1 MTVFST
7 PTMSSSSFELMS
19 LGDLPQYK
27 SESSSDY
34 PSQTESPTVFIPV
47 MRPPTPAPSPRP
59 ISPAQSVISHPS
71 ALVPQVESPS
81 FQAHI
86 DGFQSLG
93 SISRQE
99 YLAVLLSHCS
109 SRELFFISTRIA
121 PLLKRDF
128 LADLPIELSLH
139 ILNFVDHPR
148 TLARIACVSR
158 KWHTLVQDEQAWRGL
173 ASAYHFDPA
182 LHGPCEPDTDEGV
195 TIGVTHSQIPNAL
208 ALPRLPRP
216 PRALQQTQ
224 SSQALF
230 KYAWSTCMFPVF
242 PWFSLLTTAYSD
254 PAPRQWSTGSE
265 VAVAYTYIASLCSI
279 PITRW

>member
-1 MTVFST
+1 MARISA
-7 PTMSSSSFELMS
+7 PIMSSSSFELMG

-27 SESSSDY
+27 SETSPDY
-34 PSQTESPTVFIPV
+34 PSQTESPTVFVPV

-59 ISPAQSVISHPS
+59 ISPAQSVIPLASS
-71 ALVPQVESPS
+71 LDPQVEPPP
-81 FQAHI
+81 FQALI
-86 DGFQSLG
+86 DEFQSLK

-99 YLAVLLSHCS
+99 YLAALLSRCS

-139 ILNFVDHPR
+139 ILSFIDHPR

-158 KWHTLVQDEQAWRGL
+158 KWHALVQDEHTWRGL

-182 LHGPCEPDTDEGV
+182 LHGPCEPDTDESD
-195 TIGVTHSQIPNAL
+195 TIGVTHSHIPCVPT
-208 ALPRLPRP
+208 LPRLPRP
-216 PRALQQTQ
+216 PHALQQAQ

-230 KYAWSTCMFPVF
+230 KYAWSTCMFTIF
-242 PWFSLLTTAYSD
+242 PRFSFLSRAYSNA
-254 PAPRQWSTGSE
+254 APTRQWSTGSA
-265 VAVAYTYIASLCSI
+265 VAVAYAHTASL
-279 PITRW
+279 